1 MSSAM
6 PSLSER
12 DPWLYVEDMLGF
24 AERVMSYSA
33 GIEQQ
38 AFFQDAMRCDATLRN
53 LELLGEA
60 ATWGPEELRAR
71 APGIPWRQV
80 IATRNRLIHGYL
92 GIDPDTVWSIVAD
105 DVPVLAQQ
113 LAKLLATR

>member
-1 MSSAM
+1 M
-6 PSLSER
+6 PSSSER
-12 DPWLYVEDMLGF
+12 DPWLYGEDMLGF

-33 GIEQQ
+33 GVGQQ
-38 AFFQDAMRCDATLRN
+38 AFFQDPMRCDATLRN

-60 ATWGPEELRAR
+60 ATRVPAELRAR

-92 GIDPDTVWSIVAD
+92 GIDSDTVWSIVAE
-105 DVPVLAQQ
+105 DVPVLARQ
-113 LAKLLATR
+113 LSELLATR